1 MKAILTYCS
10 ILLSI
15 QLSFA
20 HSLFPQ
26 SDEITQNSKD
36 DLNVSIELS
45 IYDWYSDNASGT
57 TICITYNQ
65 YLSCRYFANNNLLA
79 PKYEH
84 VQLTNEQ
91 KQKIHEFV
99 KPIFLNSFMY
109 INRLTDPNTYSDNA
123 YVVQLRINGL
133 LYFETFGLP
142 DKTHGDG
149 VRRQRVVLSGFFG
162 ISHAKRNVRPGKR
175 LFRRG
180 TARSLVGG
188 SGNALFPDGSSG
200 QRAAGCRR
208 RRFGDRTERLL
219 SLRQG
224 VGTTRHA
231 DIG

>member
-133 LYFETFGLP
+133 LYFETFGLSDIP
-142 DKTHGDG
+142 YFTE
-149 VRRQRVVLSGFFG
+149 FIPYIIG
-162 ISHAKRNVRPGKR
+162 I
-175 LFRRG
+175 
-180 TARSLVGG
+180 T
-188 SGNALFPDGSSG
+188 SSKG
-200 QRAAGCRR
+200 
-208 RRFGDRTERLL
+208 
-219 SLRQG
+219 LRIEM
-224 VGTTRHA
+224 
-231 DIG
+231 D